1 MLLALGREH
10 VSTIWFLLLHFV
22 SQSEHYSPNAIPLP
36 PKRQT
41 PSKRFFLNNLIQSGR
56 NNISGQTIL
65 SAGNRHCIKQTREFQ
80 DLGEYVVELSRR
92 IVGRDIYV
100 VLPVGGR
107 DGGTLLTLS
116 KDESV
121 HPTTQ
126 KRNGQ
131 GDAAPPHF
139 SYKCFQNCRKL
150 SKNHLLKIKIRHKNS
165 QP

>member
-1 MLLALGREH
+1 MHLKICTTHSQLKYAACTWEGTCVHYLVSSSSFCVTVWTLFSECH
-10 VSTIWFLLLHFV
+10 V
-22 SQSEHYSPNAIPLP
+22 YIPLP

-139 SYKCFQNCRKL
+139 FIRML
-150 SKNHLLKIKIRHKNS
+150 S
-165 QP
+165 